1 MISEHQKAI
10 TALVDATEAVLTA
23 LEKHKIDPDQLA
35 EKAEFKIF
43 VHLLKM
49 VIDAQFNIPNELSEK
64 LSNFY
69 DEFDLDKTVK
79 NTVH

>member
-1 MISEHQKAI
+1 MISEHKKAI

-35 EKAEFKIF
+35 DKPEFKVL

-49 VIDAQFNIPNELSEK
+49 VIDSQFNIPNELNVRLNEFSED
-64 LSNFY
+64 FG
-69 DEFDLDKTVK
+69 LDNLVKKTV
-79 NTVH
+79 H

>member
-23 LEKHKIDPDQLA
+23 LEKHKIDTVLLA
-35 EKAEFKIF
+35 EMAEFKIF

-69 DEFDLDKTVK
+69 DEFDLDKAVK

>member
-1 MISEHQKAI
+1 MISEHKKAI

-35 EKAEFKIF
+35 EKSEFKVL

-49 VIDAQFNIPNELSEK
+49 VIDSQFNIPNELNERLNEFSED
-64 LSNFY
+64 FG
-69 DEFDLDKTVK
+69 LDNLVKKTV
-79 NTVH
+79 H

>member
-1 MISEHQKAI
+1 MISEHKKAI

-35 EKAEFKIF
+35 ERPEFKVL

-49 VIDAQFNIPNELSEK
+49 VIDSQFNIPNELNERLIEFSED
-64 LSNFY
+64 FG
-69 DEFDLDKTVK
+69 LDNLVKKTV
-79 NTVH
+79 H